1 MRFIT
6 AKTQC
11 KLSSHG
17 EEYILTPVHYP
28 KVDIHN
34 ILAGEYGYVL
44 RTLNEAPHIQEAFFD
59 PKKIPGFPKK
69 ATNPSS
75 IPPGSRVLI
84 MRVGGLGDM
93 IMLTPVLRY
102 IKERLN
108 PDVDVTLATFKYSH
122 ELFYKNPCV
131 DAVIPS
137 PVRLS
142 HLLKY
147 DYYMEF
153 FDEKNDNEEKIF
165 ASMNMVDY
173 HFKGIEVDY
182 NNLDDDSKRVHLPNN
197 IACSEDIIKFYS
209 QLDRKQYRA
218 IALASLFSSS
228 PTRDFPPGHFEVL
241 IRSFPDVLFVVPY
254 KDKTVFKGRFDRITN
269 SNLIYLNTSGSITE
283 YITAIEQSDIVVCS
297 DSSAYHIAEA
307 LGKKSIVLFGSV
319 NPDFRI
325 RYYQNVRALS
335 VSYKGLYC
343 KSPCGI
349 SDTKWIKTS
358 GRIGRE
364 LIRQKLYDPDRG
376 CPEAVRL
383 GKEYSPC
390 LLTIP
395 SQDIVDLFRETL
407 DQTSLSRDGS
417 IKSEPRPTISACL
430 MVKNEEKFL
439 PQCLQSIRDYVDEII
454 VVDTGSTDNT
464 MNIAGEFGAK
474 VYEHPWENDFS
485 KHRNQSISYATGDW
499 ILIIDAD
506 EKIDHKTAPMLWNA
520 VKESPSAMIA
530 ILVRNFTHNSAYSTE
545 SLSVRL
551 FKNRLGIHYDGI
563 IHNQIQIIEP
573 PATFPVILWH
583 YGYDLDEEEMHKKRS
598 RSLKLLLKQ
607 AKTRPH
613 CHITQHHLAVTY
625 FSEYKWEKALK
636 SGLKSLK
643 LLEDCKDHGK
653 GLGWTYFIISFSLFK
668 LGRIDE
674 AVEKALEGLEKFPR
688 SIDLHHLMAC
698 LLVGKKDFKGVL
710 RYAETYF
717 NLRKEYKKDPSPFG
731 LDLFEM
737 FHKEDNI
744 YHAMGYAYYDLG
756 HREKALESFR
766 LARDTMKSDRG
777 ENLKQIAKFLAVNKE
792 HEEALSFLE
801 SIRSGDIPFEPDF
814 LKFPGLFEKADDQG
828 LAVRAYDTLE
838 RLFPRIWDI
847 PYHRGLYYLRKQEFE
862 AASGSFE
869 KANDLSRTT
878 PEILVNW
885 GYALTKLGQYVEA
898 KGKYL
903 SALEINPEE
912 PNAVINLGILYYQM
926 NRYEDAVPFLKRATE
941 IDPDHIYA
949 MLALCHIYLKI
960 NEIEKIV
967 PLCERLLRE
976 LELPKDFN
984 IESVSDLGHI
994 FFLISKTLLSRKNH
1008 ASHEIAF
1015 QIGHVL
1021 TGGYP
1026 KPMFEM
1032 VEQAI
1037 KMGDESA
1044 SRRMLAYIREAC
1056 PALETSDNQQ

>member
-17 EEYILTPVHYP
+17 EEYILSPVHYP

-44 RTLNEAPHIQEAFFD
+44 RTLNEAPHVQEAFFD

-69 ATNPSS
+69 ATDPSS
-75 IPPGSRVLI
+75 IPAGSRLLI
-84 MRVGGLGDM
+84 LRVGGLGDM

-102 IKERLN
+102 IRERLN
-108 PDVDVTLATFKYSH
+108 PDVEITLATFKYSH
-122 ELFYKNPCV
+122 ELFHKTPCV

-142 HLLKY
+142 HLLEY

-153 FDEKNDNEEKIF
+153 FNEKNDDEEKIF
-165 ASMNMVDY
+165 ASMNMTDY
-173 HFKGIEVDY
+173 HFRGIEVDY
-182 NNLDDDSKRVHLPNN
+182 NNLDDDSKRVHLPKD

-209 QLDRKQYRA
+209 QLDREQYRA
-218 IALASLFSSS
+218 VALASLFSSS

-254 KDKTVFKGRFDRITN
+254 KDKTIFKGRFDHITN
-269 SNLIYLNTSGSITE
+269 NNLIYLDTSGSITE

-307 LGKKSIVLFGSV
+307 LGKKAIVLFGSV

-325 RYYQNVRALS
+325 RYYRNVRSLS

-343 KSPCGI
+343 KSPCSI
-349 SDTKWIKTS
+349 SDTKWIKAS
-358 GRIGRE
+358 GRVGRE

-390 LLTIP
+390 LLAIP
-395 SQDIVDLFRETL
+395 SQDIVDLFLKTL
-407 DQTSLSRDGS
+407 DKTNLSWDGS
-417 IKSEPRPTISACL
+417 IKSEKEKKEMKEISDASKSKQRPTISACL

-464 MNIAGEFGAK
+464 MNIAGEFGAR

-499 ILIIDAD
+499 ILIVDAD

-520 VKESPSAMIA
+520 VMESPSAMIA
-530 ILVRNFTHNSAYSTE
+530 ILVRNFTHKSAYSTE
-545 SLSVRL
+545 GLSIRL

-573 PATFPVILWH
+573 PAPFPIVLWH
-583 YGYDLDEEEMHKKRS
+583 YGYDLEEEEMHKKRS

-607 AKTRPH
+607 AKMRPH
-613 CHITQHHLAVTY
+613 CHITRHHLAVTY
-625 FSEYKWEKALK
+625 FSEYKWENALE
-636 SGLKSLK
+636 SGLKSLE

-674 AVEKALEGLEKFPR
+674 AVEKALEGLEKFPKN
-688 SIDLHHLMAC
+688 IDLHHLMAC

-737 FHKEDNI
+737 FYKEDNI
-744 YHAMGYAYYDLG
+744 YHAMGYAHYDLG
-756 HREKALESFR
+756 DREKALESFR

-777 ENLKQIAKFLAVNKE
+777 ENLKQIAKFLAVNEE

-801 SIRSGDIPFEPDF
+801 SIRSGEIAFEPDF
-814 LKFPGLFEKADDQG
+814 LKFPGLFENADHQA
-828 LAVRAYDTLE
+828 LAVRAYDTLD
-838 RLFPRIWDI
+838 RLFPGTWEI
-847 PYHRGLYYLRKQEFE
+847 PYHRGLYYLRNQEFE
-862 AASGSFE
+862 AAAGSFE
-869 KANDLSRTT
+869 KADDLSRNTS
-878 PEILVNW
+878 EILVNW
-885 GYALTKLGQYVEA
+885 GYALTKLGLNIEA
-898 KGKYL
+898 KEKYL

-912 PNAVINLGILYYQM
+912 PNAIINLGILYYQM
-926 NRYEDAVPFLKRATE
+926 NEYKDAAPFLKRATE
-941 IDPDHIYA
+941 IDPDHVYA
-949 MLALCHIYLKI
+949 MLALSHIYLKMS
-960 NEIEKIV
+960 EIEKIV
-967 PLCERLLRE
+967 PLCERLLCKLSFPRRRE
-976 LELPKDFN
+976 SSYIKGFS
-984 IESVSDLGHI
+984 IESVSNLGHI

-1021 TGGYP
+1021 TRGDP
-1026 KPMFEM
+1026 KPLFEI
-1032 VEQAI
+1032 VEQA
-1037 KMGDESA
+1037 
-1044 SRRMLAYIREAC
+1044 
-1056 PALETSDNQQ
+1056 